1 MAGEA
6 APSLT
11 LLEKL
16 QPAILLSSIAIGLAA
31 SQLVPTFAE
40 TSSKL
45 ITPALL
51 GLLYS
56 IFLMVPVGRIA
67 SALRDR
73 RSIGL
78 ALAVNFVFIPI
89 LAWAL
94 GAVFLGDHP
103 ALWVGLIMYLV
114 TPCTDWYLI
123 FTNLARGNVPLGVA
137 LLPWNLVL
145 QILLLPFYLL
155 IFAGRLVPID
165 ISVLAGSVLLF
176 FVMPFSLAVLSRRAM
191 RTWRRAGLERS
202 LSSTM
207 PMVQLAFLT
216 LAIFAIFASQGGAA
230 IENLDLLALVLLPI
244 LSYFGI
250 IFLTAQSLGRAAGL
264 GYGERTLLTFTTS
277 ARNSPVSLAIA
288 VSAFPESPLIAMVV
302 AIGPV
307 IELPILLLIAKYL
320 PRLG

>member
-6 APSLT
+6 PPALT
-11 LLEKL
+11 LLERL
-16 QPAILLSSIAIGLAA
+16 QPVFLLSAIVLGLAA
-31 SQLVPTFAE
+31 SQIVPTFAE
-40 TSSKL
+40 SSSKL
-45 ITPALL
+45 ITPALV

-56 IFLMVPVGRIA
+56 IFLTVPVGRIA

-78 ALAVNFVFIPI
+78 ALAINFVLVPL

-94 GAVFLGDHP
+94 GAVFLRNHP
-103 ALWVGLIMYLV
+103 ALWIGLIMYLV

-145 QILLLPFYLL
+145 QIPLLPLYLL
-155 IFAGRLVPID
+155 IFAGRLTPID
-165 ISVLAGSVLLF
+165 VPALAGGVLLF
-176 FVMPFSLAVLSRRAM
+176 FVAPFSLAVLSRRAM
-191 RTWRRAGLERS
+191 KAWRRAGLEKS

-216 LAIFAIFASQGGAA
+216 LAIFAIFASQGGVAVR
-230 IENLDLLALVLLPI
+230 NLDLLALTSLPI
-244 LSYFGI
+244 ISYFFI
-250 IFLTAQSLGRAAGL
+250 IFLTAQSLGRVAGL

-307 IELPILLLIAKYL
+307 IELPILFLIARYL